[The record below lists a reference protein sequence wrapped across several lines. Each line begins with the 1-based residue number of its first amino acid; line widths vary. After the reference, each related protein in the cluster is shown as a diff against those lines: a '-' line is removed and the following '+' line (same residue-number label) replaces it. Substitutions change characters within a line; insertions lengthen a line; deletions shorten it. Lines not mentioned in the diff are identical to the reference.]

1 MVFHPSRLLALA
13 LLQRRRSADV
23 ERLRVI
29 IRSGAG
35 YEGVFVL
42 NFSADFRELDTDAES
57 RIEMLRITDLRQ
69 STPDGRAPRTLER
82 ERRSRIDRPIPIEP
96 EARKWRPH
104 SPATCC
110 NGWTPT
116 GGRRTTSPSGRYTC
130 TTTRFSGPL
139 SGSLT

>member
-42 NFSADFRELDTDAES
+42 ELLGGLPRARHGCRVPHRDAPHYRS
-57 RIEMLRITDLRQ
+57 
-69 STPDGRAPRTLER
+69 PPVAPGRACPSDPRTR
-82 ERRSRIDRPIPIEP
+82 EALQD
-96 EARKWRPH
+96 
-104 SPATCC
+104 SPAHTDR
-110 NGWTPT
+110 T
-116 GGRRTTSPSGRYTC
+116 GGEEMA
-130 TTTRFSGPL
+130 
-139 SGSLT
+139 